1 MTERPTYYY
10 FLPYII
16 LYFFFNNAGLPQG
29 LLYTTLLTP
38 VFLYWLYKEHTLANC
53 MKWSLLLLVPIPF
66 QIFSNINVQDYIQS
80 SVLMLS
86 AWIFFFTALKA
97 IERIKSDLEK
107 VFFKVLIL
115 NTILVTIA
123 LILLPLPGMRDAMWN
138 IIPISP
144 NIPAFSRLNL
154 FAYEPSHYALLLSP
168 VFMFYGLKV
177 FTGQQKHA
185 LLYLLA
191 ITIPLLLSLSFGV
204 IGASLIAM
212 IIALLIY
219 IKHLPGDVRK
229 AFMYVLLMVIAVVI
243 AAIVIWPEN
252 PVWIRTMNIFSGT
265 DTSAKGRLMDSFM
278 FAADLSSRHN
288 FWFGV
293 GPGQVKILAHDLII
307 NHYQYSGE
315 FADIV
320 RIPNSM
326 GEMLATYGFYGFVLK
341 IFFEIYFFI
350 RQKIY
355 NNLFSLSLFIFIFVY
370 QFTGSFVMNIAELGV
385 WAIVFSAGF
394 ERFIPQQIKNFRK

>member
-1 MTERPTYYY
+1 MIQRPTYYY

-38 VFLYWLYKEHTLANC
+38 VFLYWLFKEHDLRNC
-53 MKWSLLLLVPIPF
+53 LKWSLLLLIPIPF
-66 QIFSNINVQDYIQS
+66 QLFSDIDTLAYIQS
-80 SVLMLS
+80 SVLMFS
-86 AWIFFFTALKA
+86 AWIFFYTALKA
-97 IERIKSDLEK
+97 VYRIKSQLEQ

-115 NTILVTIA
+115 NAILVVIA
-123 LILLPLPGMRDAMWN
+123 LILLPIPGLRDVMWN
-138 IIPISP
+138 SIPISP
-144 NIPAFSRLNL
+144 NIPPFPRLNL

-177 FTGQQKHA
+177 LTGQQKHA

-191 ITIPLLLSLSFGV
+191 IAIPLLLSLSFGV
-204 IGASLIAM
+204 IGAFFIAM

-219 IKHLPGDVRK
+219 MKHIPTDAWK
-229 AFMYVLLMVIAVVI
+229 AMMYVLFMVLAVIV
-243 AAIVIWPEN
+243 AAILLWPEN
-252 PVWIRTMNIFSGT
+252 PVWIRIMNIFTGT
-265 DTSAKGRLMDSFM
+265 DTSAKGRLLDSFM
-278 FAADLSSRHN
+278 FAADLSSQHN

-315 FADIV
+315 FAEIV

-341 IFFEIYFFI
+341 IFFEIYFFV
-350 RQKIY
+350 RLKIY
-355 NNLFSLSLFIFIFVY
+355 NNLFSLSLFIFIFIY

-385 WAIVFSAGF
+385 WAIVFSSGF
-394 ERFIPQQIKNFRK
+394 ERFIPQQIKNYRS